1 MKTCL
6 MDKLS
11 ESYYKNKPTILVV
24 GGMVG
29 SVVAAYLAWRAG
41 RKHEDVIEEVRNDIQ
56 EIRDKRPDPN
66 ATEQE
71 PGKLTMGEYRKELT
85 FAYIK
90 GGAKVGKV
98 MGPAIG
104 VELASL
110 AAIGAGFGI
119 LDERYTGVVAL
130 ANAQAKAFR
139 AYRGRCRQIIG
150 EEKEKEIYYG
160 YSEKEVEEPEYEED
174 GTPALN
180 KRGEPKTHKTK
191 KMVLDEA
198 LKQHSMYAQIYDP
211 EFCNELETDPITGDL
226 DDAYNYK
233 VVEDRAKM
241 INMFIYQQKYHM
253 YTMNDIY
260 EIYGLP
266 FKKEGQAAGY
276 HARRNPQT
284 GEITIDMCDEEG
296 FKAKLFPVWY
306 NDDLTGRLKK
316 TYIIDYNCPGNVLG
330 YIDEE
335 NEITYGVKIK

>member
-11 ESYYKNKPTILVV
+11 ETYYKKKPTILVV

-56 EIRDKRPDPN
+56 EVRDKRPDPN

-71 PGKLTMGEYRKELT
+71 PGKLTIGEYRKELT

-119 LDERYTGVVAL
+119 IDERYTGVVAL

-198 LKQHSMYAQIYDP
+198 LKQHSMYAQIYDKP
-211 EFCNELETDPITGDL
+211 FCKELEYDAVTGEP
-226 DDAYNYK
+226 DDIYNCQ
-233 VVEDRAKM
+233 VVKDRAKYLTDT
-241 INMFIYQQKYHM
+241 IYAHDMRYHM

-260 EIYGLP
+260 DYYGLP
-266 FKKEGQAAGY
+266 RKQLGQATGY
-276 HARRNPQT
+276 HARRNKNT
-284 GEITIDMCDEEG
+284 GKVEIDLCDEG
-296 FKAKLFPVWY
+296 GIQAMLYPVWY
-306 NDDLTGRLKK
+306 NDDLTGQLKK
-316 TYIIDYNCPGNVLG
+316 TYIIDFNCPGNVLG

-335 NEITYGVKIK
+335 NETV